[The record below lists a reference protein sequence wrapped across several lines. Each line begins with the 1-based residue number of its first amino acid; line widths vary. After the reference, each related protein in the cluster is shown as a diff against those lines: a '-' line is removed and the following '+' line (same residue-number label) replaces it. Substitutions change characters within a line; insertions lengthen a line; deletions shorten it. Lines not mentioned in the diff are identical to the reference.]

1 MITVIIPTLWQ
12 CDRLVT
18 TLQELSECPEVG
30 EVLLFDNTANKKR
43 ISLPKLQHILEG
55 RNTYVGAP
63 WNKGAAMA
71 KYDHLLVLNDD
82 TWMDWSYLAQISE
95 QITDSRG
102 MLGIAQKNYQL
113 KEAAQ
118 LQFLPVTNRPN
129 AFACLFFIH
138 KSSWTPIPD
147 EIKIW
152 ATDCWLFT
160 KNQQAGRSNYYIQG
174 LPVIGYV
181 SKTVGHLKQHDSD
194 EFNRIIKQ
202 DLTMKAKYNL
212 I

>member
-12 CDRLVT
+12 CDQLHT
-18 TLQELSECPEVG
+18 TLQELSDCPYVG
-30 EVLLFDNTANKKR
+30 EILLFDNTANKNR

-71 KYDHLLVLNDD
+71 KHDRLLVLNDD
-82 TWMDWSYLAQISE
+82 TWMDWSYLSQISG
-95 QITDSRG
+95 QILETRG

-113 KEAAQ
+113 KGAAQ
-118 LQFLPVTNRPN
+118 LQFLEVSNRPN

-138 KSSWTPIPD
+138 KDSWVPIPD
-147 EIKIW
+147 DIKIW
-152 ATDCWLFT
+152 ATDCWVFT
-160 KNQQAGRSNYYIQG
+160 KNQQAGRFNYYIQG
-174 LPVIGYV
+174 LPVSGYV
-181 SKTVGHLKQHDSD
+181 SKTVSHLKQHESD
-194 EFNRIIKQ
+194 EFHRIITQ
-202 DLTMKAKYNL
+202 DLSAKAKYNL